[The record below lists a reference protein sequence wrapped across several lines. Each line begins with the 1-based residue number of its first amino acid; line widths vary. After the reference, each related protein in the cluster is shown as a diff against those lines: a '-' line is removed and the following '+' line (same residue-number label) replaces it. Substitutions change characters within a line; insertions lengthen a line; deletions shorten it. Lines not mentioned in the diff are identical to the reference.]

1 MKNLAKLTTELIYR
15 FIRELLSNQIKA
27 QISEN
32 VKKENGYFFLIA
44 IRATRDWQHPS
55 VAPSWILKYR
65 VGILWG

>member
-32 VKKENGYFFLIA
+32 VKKENGYFF
-44 IRATRDWQHPS
+44 
-55 VAPSWILKYR
+55 
-65 VGILWG
+65 